1 MEKISFKEKIQY
13 KFENII
19 SSGPLA
25 MIGFLAI
32 LSGIIIVIAG
42 VVISLFGI
50 PNSEGEQMSL
60 LESIWQSFMRAVDA
74 GAVGA
79 DNGWAL
85 RLIMLLVTIGGL
97 FILAALIGILT
108 SGLENK
114 LDELRK
120 GKSKVLESG
129 HTLILGF
136 NAKIFTIV
144 QELIIANEN
153 HNYAK
158 IVILADEDKVEME
171 DKIREKITDFKTTQV
186 IVRSGSPS
194 DISSIHICN
203 PYEAKSIVVLSPE
216 QVNNPDTHV
225 IKSVL
230 ALTNNKNRKK
240 GKYHIVAEITETANI
255 EAATLVGGDEAK
267 YIFTERFVS
276 RLTAQICRQSGLS
289 LVFDELLQFEGD
301 EIYFQHEPELTG
313 RKFGDV
319 LLQYRNSSIIG
330 IHTKGGDILINPPMD
345 TVFNMDDEVIAI
357 SEDDDTI
364 ILEDNIDFN
373 IDENCFA
380 VSEKNEQKK
389 ERTLILGWNE
399 KGKRIIK
406 ELDDFLIPESD
417 TLVVSTSGQTEEDL
431 KILQEKVSNQAL
443 KHVYGDIG
451 SRATLNNLEL
461 ENFDHIIVLSYTDG
475 MDIEDSDAK
484 TLICLLHLRTISEQM
499 GKSFNIVSE
508 MRDIRNKELA
518 EVAQAD
524 DFIVSDQVISR
535 MLAQMS
541 ENSLLKKVYDI
552 LFQSEGS
559 EIYLRP
565 IKNYIQLDTEMNFY
579 NLVTSAQTRN
589 EIAIGYRLA
598 KEFNNSSA
606 NYGVCVNPD
615 KLEKMKFSEGDMLI
629 VLAED

>member
-153 HNYAK
+153 QNYAK

-289 LVFDELLQFEGD
+289 LVFNELLQFEGD

-443 KHVYGDIG
+443 EHVYGDIG

-541 ENSLLKKVYDI
+541 ENSLLKKVYDV
-552 LFQSEGS
+552 LFQPEGS

-565 IKNYIQLDTEMNFY
+565 IKNYILLDTEVNFY
-579 NLVTSAQTRN
+579 NLVASAQTRN

-598 KEFNNSSA
+598 EEFNNSNA

-615 KLEKMKFSEGDMLI
+615 KLEKIKFSEGDMLI

>member
-32 LSGIIIVIAG
+32 LSGIIVVVAG

-60 LESIWQSFMRAVDA
+60 LESVWQSFMRAVDA
-74 GAVGA
+74 GALGA

-85 RLIMLLVTIGGL
+85 RLIMLIVTIGGL

-136 NAKIFTIV
+136 NSKIFTIV
-144 QELIIANEN
+144 QELIFANEN

-230 ALTNNKNRKK
+230 ALTNNKKRKK

-301 EIYFQHEPELTG
+301 EIYFQHEPKLTG
-313 RKFGDV
+313 RKFGEV

-364 ILEDNIDFN
+364 ILEENIDFN

-451 SRATLNNLEL
+451 SRATLDNLEL

-541 ENSLLKKVYDI
+541 ENSLLKKVYDV

-565 IKNYIQLDTEMNFY
+565 IKNYIQLDTEVNFY
-579 NLVTSAQTRN
+579 NLVASAQTRN

-598 KEFNNSSA
+598 EEFNNSNA

-615 KLEKMKFSEGDMLI
+615 KLEKIKFSEGDMLI

>member
-32 LSGIIIVIAG
+32 LSGIIVVVAG
-42 VVISLFGI
+42 VVISIFGI
-50 PNSEGEQMSL
+50 PNSDGEQMGL
-60 LESIWQSFMRAVDA
+60 LESVWQSFMRAVDA
-74 GAVGA
+74 GALGA
-79 DNGWAL
+79 DTGWAL

-136 NAKIFTIV
+136 NSKIFTIV

-153 HNYAK
+153 QNDAK

-267 YIFTERFVS
+267 YIFSERFVS

-301 EIYFQHEPELTG
+301 EIYFQHEPKLTG
-313 RKFGDV
+313 RKFGEV

-330 IHTKGGDILINPPMD
+330 IHKKGGDILINPPMD
-345 TVFNMDDEVIAI
+345 TVFNMDDEAIAI

-364 ILEDNIDFN
+364 ILEDNIDFK
-373 IDENCFA
+373 IDENYFA
-380 VSEKNEQKK
+380 VSEKTEQNK

-406 ELDDFLIPESD
+406 ELDDFLKPGSE
-417 TLVVSTSGQTEEDL
+417 TLVVSISGQTEEDL

-443 KHVYGDIG
+443 EHVYGDIG
-451 SRATLNNLEL
+451 SRATLDNLEL

-565 IKNYIQLDTEMNFY
+565 IKNYIQLDTEVNFY
-579 NLVTSAQTRN
+579 NLVASTQTRN

-606 NYGVCVNPD
+606 NYGVYVNPD

>member
-32 LSGIIIVIAG
+32 LSGIIVVVAG
-42 VVISLFGI
+42 VIISLFGI

-60 LESIWQSFMRAVDA
+60 LESVWQSFMRAVDA
-74 GAVGA
+74 GALGA

-85 RLIMLLVTIGGL
+85 RLIMLIVTIGGL

-120 GKSKVLESG
+120 GKSKVLESD

-153 HNYAK
+153 QNYAK

-301 EIYFQHEPELTG
+301 EIYFQHEPKLTG
-313 RKFGDV
+313 RKFGEV

-364 ILEDNIDFN
+364 ILEDNIDFK
-373 IDENCFA
+373 IDENYFA
-380 VSEKNEQKK
+380 VSEKTEQNN

-406 ELDDFLIPESD
+406 ELDDFLIPGSE
-417 TLVVSTSGQTEEDL
+417 TLVVSISGQTEEDL

-443 KHVYGDIG
+443 EHVYGDIG

-565 IKNYIQLDTEMNFY
+565 IKNYIQLDTEVNFY
-579 NLVTSAQTRN
+579 NLVASAQTRN

-598 KEFNNSSA
+598 EEFNNSNA
-606 NYGVCVNPD
+606 NYGVYVNPD
-615 KLEKMKFSEGDMLI
+615 KLEKIKFSEGDMLI

>member
-32 LSGIIIVIAG
+32 LSGIIVVVAG

-60 LESIWQSFMRAVDA
+60 FESVWQSFMRAVDA
-74 GAVGA
+74 GALGA

-85 RLIMLLVTIGGL
+85 RLIMLLVTLGGL

-114 LDELRK
+114 LNELRK

-136 NAKIFTIV
+136 NSKIFTIV

-153 HNYAK
+153 QNDAK
-158 IVILADEDKVEME
+158 IVILANEDKVEIE
-171 DKIREKITDFKTTQV
+171 DKIREKITDFKTTNV

-194 DISSIHICN
+194 DIAAIDICN
-203 PYEAKSIVVLSPE
+203 PNEAKSVIVLSPE
-216 QVNNPDTHV
+216 HVNNPDTHV

-230 ALTNNKNRKK
+230 ALTNNKKRKK
-240 GKYHIVAEITETANI
+240 GKYHIVAEITDNANI

-267 YIFTERFVS
+267 YIFTQRFVS
-276 RLTAQICRQSGLS
+276 RITAQICRQSGLS

-301 EIYFQHEPELTG
+301 EIYFQHEPTLAG
-313 RKFGDV
+313 RKFGEV
-319 LLQYRNSSIIG
+319 LFQYRNSSIIG
-330 IHTKGGDILINPPMD
+330 IHTKAGNILINPPMD
-345 TVFNMDDEVIAI
+345 TVFNKEDEIIAI

-364 ILEDNIDFN
+364 ILEDNIEFK
-373 IDENCFA
+373 IDKNSFA
-380 VSEKNEQKK
+380 LLEKTKQKE

-399 KGKRIIK
+399 KGKRIVK
-406 ELDDFLIPESD
+406 ELDDFLTPGSN
-417 TLVVSTSGQTEEDL
+417 TVVVSINAQTEEDL
-431 KILQEKVSNQAL
+431 KILQGKVNNQAL
-443 KHVYGDIG
+443 EHVYGDIG
-451 SRATLNNLEL
+451 SRATIDKLEV

-475 MDIEDSDAK
+475 IDIEDSDAK

-508 MRDIRNKELA
+508 MRDIRNKELG

-524 DFIVSDQVISR
+524 DFIVSDQLISR

-541 ENSLLKKVYDI
+541 ENSLLKKVFDI

-565 IKNYIQLDTEMNFY
+565 IKNYIKLDTEVNFY
-579 NLVTSAQTRN
+579 NLVASAQTRN

-598 KEFNNSSA
+598 EESNNSEA

-615 KLEKMKFSEGDMLI
+615 KLETIKFSVNDMLI

>member
-1 MEKISFKEKIQY
+1 VEKISFKEKIQY

-153 HNYAK
+153 QNYAK

-289 LVFDELLQFEGD
+289 LVFNELLQFEGD

-443 KHVYGDIG
+443 EHVYGDIG

-541 ENSLLKKVYDI
+541 ENSLLKKVYDV
-552 LFQSEGS
+552 LFQPEGS

-565 IKNYIQLDTEMNFY
+565 IKNYILLDTEVNFY
-579 NLVTSAQTRN
+579 NLVASAQTRN

-598 KEFNNSSA
+598 EEFNNSNA

-615 KLEKMKFSEGDMLI
+615 KLEKIKFSEGDLLI

>member
-32 LSGIIIVIAG
+32 LSGIIVVVAG
-42 VVISLFGI
+42 VVISIFGI
-50 PNSEGEQMSL
+50 PNSDGEQMGL
-60 LESIWQSFMRAVDA
+60 LESVWQSFMRAVDA
-74 GAVGA
+74 GALGA
-79 DNGWAL
+79 DTGWAL

-136 NAKIFTIV
+136 NSKIFTIV

-153 HNYAK
+153 HNDAK

-194 DISSIHICN
+194 DISSIHLCN

-301 EIYFQHEPELTG
+301 EIYFQHEPKLTG
-313 RKFGDV
+313 RKFGEV
-319 LLQYRNSSIIG
+319 LLQYRNSSLIG
-330 IHTKGGDILINPPMD
+330 IHKKGGDILINPPMD
-345 TVFNMDDEVIAI
+345 TVFNMDDEAIAI

-364 ILEDNIDFN
+364 ILEDNIDFK
-373 IDENCFA
+373 IDENYFA
-380 VSEKNEQKK
+380 VSEKTEQNK

-406 ELDDFLIPESD
+406 ELDDFLKPGSE
-417 TLVVSTSGQTEEDL
+417 TLVVSISGQTEEDL

-443 KHVYGDIG
+443 EHVYGDIG
-451 SRATLNNLEL
+451 SRATLDNLEL

-552 LFQSEGS
+552 L
-559 EIYLRP
+559 L
-565 IKNYIQLDTEMNFY
+565 L
-579 NLVTSAQTRN
+579 
-589 EIAIGYRLA
+589 
-598 KEFNNSSA
+598 
-606 NYGVCVNPD
+606 
-615 KLEKMKFSEGDMLI
+615 
-629 VLAED
+629 

>member
-32 LSGIIIVIAG
+32 LSGIIVVVAG
-42 VVISLFGI
+42 VIISLFGI

-60 LESIWQSFMRAVDA
+60 LESVWQSFMRAVDA
-74 GAVGA
+74 GALGA

-85 RLIMLLVTIGGL
+85 RLIMLIVTIGGL

-120 GKSKVLESG
+120 GKSKVLESD

-153 HNYAK
+153 QNYAK

-301 EIYFQHEPELTG
+301 EIYFQHEPKLTG
-313 RKFGDV
+313 RKFGEV

-364 ILEDNIDFN
+364 ILEDNIDFK
-373 IDENCFA
+373 IDENYFA
-380 VSEKNEQKK
+380 VS
-389 ERTLILGWNE
+389 
-399 KGKRIIK
+399 
-406 ELDDFLIPESD
+406 
-417 TLVVSTSGQTEEDL
+417 
-431 KILQEKVSNQAL
+431 
-443 KHVYGDIG
+443 
-451 SRATLNNLEL
+451 
-461 ENFDHIIVLSYTDG
+461 
-475 MDIEDSDAK
+475 
-484 TLICLLHLRTISEQM
+484 
-499 GKSFNIVSE
+499 
-508 MRDIRNKELA
+508 
-518 EVAQAD
+518 
-524 DFIVSDQVISR
+524 
-535 MLAQMS
+535 
-541 ENSLLKKVYDI
+541 
-552 LFQSEGS
+552 
-559 EIYLRP
+559 
-565 IKNYIQLDTEMNFY
+565 
-579 NLVTSAQTRN
+579 
-589 EIAIGYRLA
+589 
-598 KEFNNSSA
+598 
-606 NYGVCVNPD
+606 
-615 KLEKMKFSEGDMLI
+615 
-629 VLAED
+629 

>member
-32 LSGIIIVIAG
+32 LSGIIVVVAG

-60 LESIWQSFMRAVDA
+60 FESVWQSFMRAVDA
-74 GAVGA
+74 GALGA

-85 RLIMLLVTIGGL
+85 RLIMLLVTLGGL

-114 LDELRK
+114 LNELRK

-136 NAKIFTIV
+136 NSKIFTIV

-153 HNYAK
+153 QNDAK
-158 IVILADEDKVEME
+158 IVILANEDKVEIE
-171 DKIREKITDFKTTQV
+171 DKIREKITDFKTTNV

-194 DISSIHICN
+194 DIAAIDICN
-203 PYEAKSIVVLSPE
+203 PNEAKSVIVLSPE
-216 QVNNPDTHV
+216 HVNNPDTHV

-230 ALTNNKNRKK
+230 ALTNNKKRKK
-240 GKYHIVAEITETANI
+240 GKYHIVAEITDNANI

-267 YIFTERFVS
+267 YIFTQRFVS
-276 RLTAQICRQSGLS
+276 RITAQICRQSGLS

-301 EIYFQHEPELTG
+301 EIYFQHEPTLAG
-313 RKFGDV
+313 RKFGEV
-319 LLQYRNSSIIG
+319 LFQYRNSSIIG
-330 IHTKGGDILINPPMD
+330 IHTKAGNILINPPMD
-345 TVFNMDDEVIAI
+345 TVFNKEDEIIAI

-364 ILEDNIDFN
+364 ILEDNIEFK
-373 IDENCFA
+373 IDKNSFA
-380 VSEKNEQKK
+380 LSEKTKQKE

-399 KGKRIIK
+399 KGKRIVK
-406 ELDDFLIPESD
+406 ELDDFLTPGSN
-417 TLVVSTSGQTEEDL
+417 TVVVSINAQTEEDL
-431 KILQEKVSNQAL
+431 KILQGKVNNQAL
-443 KHVYGDIG
+443 EHVYGDIG
-451 SRATLNNLEL
+451 SRATIDKLEV

-475 MDIEDSDAK
+475 IDIEDSDAK

-508 MRDIRNKELA
+508 MRDIRNKELG

-524 DFIVSDQVISR
+524 DFIVSDQLISR

-541 ENSLLKKVYDI
+541 ENSLLKKVFDI

-565 IKNYIQLDTEMNFY
+565 IKNYIKLDTEVNFY
-579 NLVTSAQTRN
+579 NLVASAQTRN

-598 KEFNNSSA
+598 EESNNSEA

-615 KLEKMKFSEGDMLI
+615 KLETIKFSVNDMLI

>member
-32 LSGIIIVIAG
+32 LSGIIVVIAG
-42 VVISLFGI
+42 VVISIFGI
-50 PNSEGEQMSL
+50 PNSDGEQMGL
-60 LESIWQSFMRAVDA
+60 LESVWQSFMRAVDA
-74 GAVGA
+74 GALGA
-79 DNGWAL
+79 DTGWAL

-136 NAKIFTIV
+136 NSKIFTIV

-153 HNYAK
+153 HNDAK

-267 YIFTERFVS
+267 YIFSERFVS

-301 EIYFQHEPELTG
+301 EIYFQHEPKLTG
-313 RKFGDV
+313 RKFGEV

-330 IHTKGGDILINPPMD
+330 IHKKGGDILINPPMD
-345 TVFNMDDEVIAI
+345 TVFNMDDEAIAI

-364 ILEDNIDFN
+364 ILEDNIDFK
-373 IDENCFA
+373 IDENYFA
-380 VSEKNEQKK
+380 VSEKTEQNK

-406 ELDDFLIPESD
+406 ELDDFLKPGSE
-417 TLVVSTSGQTEEDL
+417 TLVVSISGQTEKDL

-443 KHVYGDIG
+443 EHVYGDIG
-451 SRATLNNLEL
+451 SRATLDNLEL
-461 ENFDHIIVLSYTDG
+461 ENFDHIIALSYTDG

-524 DFIVSDQVISR
+524 DFVVSDQVISR

-565 IKNYIQLDTEMNFY
+565 IKNYIQLDTEVNFY
-579 NLVTSAQTRN
+579 NIVASTQTRN

-606 NYGVCVNPD
+606 NYGVYVNPD